1 MYLKPE
7 KKEYLSFRN
16 EQYIGKTKNLNAQIS
31 NIKLHSFRSLESNN
45 SNFSQ
50 SLETVE
56 SKVIALAQIKM
67 DIELLWGMD
76 KDEILSHDLF
86 DDSTLS
92 CFYST
97 KTKTNKSLT
106 VGEIEKGLLST
117 TAVTELKKE
126 SILSFLEIFDFMS
139 YVRQHDRF
147 FTCKTFSAII
157 NSVLDSIQHV
167 TEHETIYV
175 YFMIANFNQR
185 IWTRKAKGRRGRNR
199 IG

>member
-1 MYLKPE
+1 
-7 KKEYLSFRN
+7 
-16 EQYIGKTKNLNAQIS
+16 
-31 NIKLHSFRSLESNN
+31 
-45 SNFSQ
+45 
-50 SLETVE
+50 
-56 SKVIALAQIKM
+56 
-67 DIELLWGMD
+67 MD

-92 CFYST
+92 CFYSI

-126 SILSFLEIFDFMS
+126 SILFFLEIFDFIS
-139 YVRQHDRF
+139 YMRQHDGF
-147 FTCKTFSAII
+147 LTCKTFSAII
-157 NSVLDSIQHV
+157 NSVLDLTQHV

-185 IWTRKAKGRRGRNR
+185 I
-199 IG
+199 